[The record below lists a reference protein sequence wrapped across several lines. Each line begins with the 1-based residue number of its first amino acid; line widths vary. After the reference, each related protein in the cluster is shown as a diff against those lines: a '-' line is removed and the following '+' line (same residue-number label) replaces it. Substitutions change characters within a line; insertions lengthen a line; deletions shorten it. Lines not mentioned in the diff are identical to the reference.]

1 MGWRFVLSLIF
12 ALVVATFAIQNADS
26 VAINF
31 ITWKISVSQA
41 LIILVSAIVGALIV
55 MLLSLFKQL
64 KMGSA
69 IRSEKKT
76 VSTLQ
81 AENIALRNKLDQAT
95 EKIAAMSAAVA
106 AGKNAMA
113 EPPASGGPASTA
125 TAAQASTAPNGE
137 SQLKSE

>member
-26 VAINF
+26 VVINF

-69 IRSEKKT
+69 IRSEKKA

-81 AENIALRNKLDQAT
+81 AENMALRNKLDQAN
-95 EKIAAMSAAVA
+95 EKIAALSAAAA

-113 EPPASGGPASTA
+113 APAA
-125 TAAQASTAPNGE
+125 E

>member
-26 VAINF
+26 VVINF

-69 IRSEKKT
+69 IRSEKKA

-81 AENIALRNKLDQAT
+81 AENMELRNKLDQAN
-95 EKIAAMSAAVA
+95 EKIAALSAAAA

-113 EPPASGGPASTA
+113 APAA
-125 TAAQASTAPNGE
+125 E